1 MKLSE
6 FLNFSDMSKAV
17 DPDRPQKSVLDYLEY
32 IVETN
37 ELIDDVAMSEKLF
50 WANTVQLWS
59 RIRL

>member
-1 MKLSE
+1 
-6 FLNFSDMSKAV
+6 MSKAV